1 VDWQFLGAAG
11 DLATRGKESMKD
23 VELWKGYADACQKD
37 GTPAVVQLCHTGPQS
52 PLGAGHRSTWASRMS
67 PSAVPLNIGN
77 TLIAR
82 LLRWLVFG
90 TSREMTLDDIQR
102 VMQMFV
108 DAAVLMAESGFS
120 GVELHGAHGYILSR

>member
-1 VDWQFLGAAG
+1 
-11 DLATRGKESMKD
+11 
-23 VELWKGYADACQKD
+23 
-37 GTPAVVQLCHTGPQS
+37 
-52 PLGAGHRSTWASRMS
+52 MS

-77 TLIAR
+77 TLFAR

-102 VMQMFV
+102 VTQMFV